1 MLITIP
7 ALNCSLRSINVSGIL
22 EIHFYI
28 LIYSVVVV
36 TTFHV
41 LFMCL
46 SQSQTIC
53 LQMKY
58 DTSFLVRVPIED
70 EIDRYWQLNADSNTD
85 VDMLNSLNVYKI
97 T

>member
-1 MLITIP
+1 
-7 ALNCSLRSINVSGIL
+7 
-22 EIHFYI
+22 
-28 LIYSVVVV
+28 
-36 TTFHV
+36 
-41 LFMCL
+41 
-46 SQSQTIC
+46 
-53 LQMKY
+53 MKY